1 MTAAP
6 AADVKTLTVTAP
18 QGGRQKIDSGCPWS
32 CQKFDTVRFFLCSDD
47 FFSIIDNER
56 EAYMKQPNYTNEQ
69 TVQVVELYKNGTN
82 VDEIANTLGK
92 TVRSVR
98 SELVREGVYVAQ
110 PKKVSAK
117 VQGPTKKELL
127 RDLSANI
134 DVQGLEGA
142 TKEAIT
148 RLIAQFN

>member
-1 MTAAP
+1 
-6 AADVKTLTVTAP
+6 
-18 QGGRQKIDSGCPWS
+18 
-32 CQKFDTVRFFLCSDD
+32 
-47 FFSIIDNER
+47 
-56 EAYMKQPNYTNEQ
+56 MKQPNYTNEQ
-69 TVQVVELYKNGTN
+69 TVPAEELYKNGTSIEN
-82 VDEIANTLGK
+82 IANELGK

-98 SELVREGVYVAQ
+98 SKLVREGVYVAQ
-110 PKKVSAK
+110 PKKASTK
-117 VQGPTKKELL
+117 QQGPTKKELL

>member
-1 MTAAP
+1 
-6 AADVKTLTVTAP
+6 
-18 QGGRQKIDSGCPWS
+18 
-32 CQKFDTVRFFLCSDD
+32 
-47 FFSIIDNER
+47 
-56 EAYMKQPNYTNEQ
+56 MKQPNYTNEQ
-69 TVQVVELYKNGTN
+69 TVQAVELYKNGTSIEN
-82 VDEIANTLGK
+82 IANELGK

-98 SELVREGVYVAQ
+98 SKLVREGVYVAQ
-110 PKKVSAK
+110 PKKASTK
-117 VQGPTKKELL
+117 QQGPPKKELL

>member
-1 MTAAP
+1 
-6 AADVKTLTVTAP
+6 
-18 QGGRQKIDSGCPWS
+18 
-32 CQKFDTVRFFLCSDD
+32 
-47 FFSIIDNER
+47 
-56 EAYMKQPNYTNEQ
+56 MKQPNYTNEQ

-98 SELVREGVYVAQ
+98 SKLVREGVYVAK
-110 PKKVSAK
+110 PKKASTK

>member
-1 MTAAP
+1 MRIAKS
-6 AADVKTLTVTAP
+6 V
-18 QGGRQKIDSGCPWS
+18 
-32 CQKFDTVRFFLCSDD
+32 
-47 FFSIIDNER
+47 
-56 EAYMKQPNYTNEQ
+56 NYATI
-69 TVQVVELYKNGTN
+69 LICGKRGTN

-98 SELVREGVYVAQ
+98 SKLVREGVYVAQ
-110 PKKVSAK
+110 PKKASTK